1 MSGPKVDMANVRKQE
16 KDRLIRERLRRQQ
29 LAQEIEAQLES
40 FRESVKQLS
49 LIDTMDVPAQELM
62 EQVQKKL
69 QEHLEAVREGNETFD
84 VSEARQALQ
93 QTVQEFQTQLQT
105 LQRRGAAIQER
116 AENET
121 RMRQASE
128 QLGGEKRRSIAFLQ
142 KKTETGPSAQE
153 QRDQLEGELQE
164 LMAHPGLN
172 AVHKSTLL
180 NFQRQLDTV
189 SITTVLENF
198 RQVKAVIMTD
208 LRKLEAAYSQYRL
221 ECFDMEAMPLSSFKN
236 VEEIQQAIEIA
247 RERSEKNLEK
257 EYIQRQIDQV
267 MAKHG
272 YNVIESQQLEQL
284 NTTGQTFYE
293 VNENTAINVFVSNN
307 SQVSMRVV
315 GIGVSDAISTQEDDM
330 LYEQQCAFC
339 AMHPQITAE
348 LAMRGVMLT
357 TKEHKAPDRRY
368 NKKIVAKERGGQV
381 KKRKLQ
387 AAQQRVLYRE

>member
-284 NTTGQTFYE
+284 NTAGQTFYE

-315 GIGVSDAISTQEDDM
+315 GIGVSDAISAQEDDM

-357 TKEHKAPDRRY
+357 TKEHKAPDRKY